1 MLKILKNEK
10 GNLGIAMLVVIIS
23 ILSGFALAAIA
34 NNDAIVA
41 DLQLSSVQET
51 HLLRSEIGRGYMAIG
66 NNASSTGTLV
76 LPIRKVE
83 VNSIAGNTTYAMK
96 TKIAQTYEQGS
107 SVSLAS
113 RRTISSKIKAFKK
126 PASSISYNTTDKK
139 VPIEKYGEKI
149 IQKDTF
155 AGFMYL
161 TDSDISVNGDEVYFY
176 GEDEIWG
183 RVHSNTNIW
192 LKNVSGWPTFHDL
205 VTTHGTVESTPSSY
219 PEEEVFLGGLQE
231 EVGEVYFNP
240 TAQSIRNNATYPFDA
255 DSDIVMVDLQGAGY
269 SYRTCNIVET
279 GEVDTLIIY
288 DSYPPY
294 GPVGDSIGV
303 NYVPIVDSIWSPAE
317 GGTVVDGGS
326 IFVESELWIKGVA
339 SGKQT
344 WGCAEDIYIIDDI
357 WYLNTTKG
365 ENPDGSE
372 GGSENTTDF
381 LGIVS
386 EGQIIIQYGYMDPAD
401 SLRKKPNCNDVYI
414 YGALCALGDGGDEGW
429 EDGIF
434 TFQYQYPHPSTPAVT
449 VAGEL
454 YDKIDLHRFKF
465 PTSAFDPWPDC
476 SSTNPENCPDY
487 PFYNPIW
494 PELNPTGL
502 RGYIYLF
509 GAVSQRRRGFVRRSG
524 QDPLDTGYW
533 DLDNYVFGGVC
544 PYGATGYDKRY
555 HYDRR
560 FMHSPPPDFPEVHVK
575 GGTTPFQGLALRFK
589 EPPEMY

>member
-414 YGALCALGDGGDEGW
+414 YGALCALADEADPH

-434 TFQYQYPHPSTPAVT
+434 TFQYHYPHPSTEAVWYQ
-449 VAGEL
+449 GEY
-454 YDKIDLHRFKF
+454 YDKVDMHLFKY
-465 PTSAFDPWPDC
+465 PTSAFSPWPQDL
-476 SSTNPENCPDY
+476 DY
-487 PFYNPIW
+487 PYYNPLW
-494 PELNPTGL
+494 PEGQSDLVFE
-502 RGYIYLF
+502 RGEIYLF
-509 GAVSQRRRGFVRRSG
+509 GAVSQVRRGFVHRSG
-524 QDPLDTGYW
+524 SDVDNGAW
-533 DLDNYVFGGVC
+533 DLDNYIYG
-544 PYGATGYDKRY
+544 GATFQSSGYNKRY
-555 HYDRR
+555 HYDHR
-560 FMHSPPPDFPEVHVK
+560 FMHTPPPDFPEVHVK

-589 EPPEMY
+589 TPPSMY